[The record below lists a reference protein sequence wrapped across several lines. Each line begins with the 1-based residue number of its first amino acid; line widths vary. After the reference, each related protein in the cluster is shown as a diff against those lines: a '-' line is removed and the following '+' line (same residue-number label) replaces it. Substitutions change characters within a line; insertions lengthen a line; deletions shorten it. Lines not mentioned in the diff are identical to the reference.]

1 MKPQE
6 LAPDAIPRRSSC
18 IRNELWYSRLITTKA
33 DSKGGRRHK
42 KAKPPQGGGLNGGAQ
57 EPRSAN
63 FSISCFVDPVL
74 PPPCPF
80 EQEKNAFVRTG
91 EVHLGLG
98 QKNDPDPALG
108 ANPTKPAA
116 CFCRQM
122 KGETDH

>member
-1 MKPQE
+1 MDK
-6 LAPDAIPRRSSC
+6 AHAAATSYC
-18 IRNELWYSRLITTKA
+18 ILGLVCRENRMEVKDIQ
-33 DSKGGRRHK
+33 

-91 EVHLGLG
+91 EVRLGLG

-108 ANPTKPAA
+108 ANPTNPAA

-122 KGETDH
+122 KGETDP